1 VTVGTTHERSPDR
14 SPDRSPR
21 TTFEREPMF
30 TAGTVRVAA
39 VPNAWVNDDLP
50 ELGSGTSFEQIIS
63 EMALVGYEGTELGS
77 TYPTDAATLRAA
89 LDVRG
94 LAPSG
99 GWVSTWFASKGGAYE
114 QTLRSFRDQIP
125 FFTAI
130 GLQDVYVAEVTGAV
144 HQQPVPA
151 LANRPVFDD
160 GQWDAMVRGLG
171 EMGRIAADH
180 GLRINYHHHTGTG
193 VQSSEDI
200 DRLMADTVAGE
211 TWLLLDTAHLLVGD
225 GDPIDVLTRHEG
237 RIGHV
242 HLKNLRQPVLDRMHK
257 EALSFW
263 DALRQGIFTVPGD
276 AEGCIEF
283 GPLLRKLADD
293 GWAGWLVVEAE
304 QDPATAHPLEAFR
317 LARRHITDLTGL

>member
-1 VTVGTTHERSPDR
+1 MFRS
-14 SPDRSPR
+14 
-21 TTFEREPMF
+21 
-30 TAGTVRVAA
+30 GTVRIAA

-50 ELGSGTSFEQIIS
+50 ELGAGTSFEQIVS
-63 EMALVGYEGTELGS
+63 EMALAGYEGTELGS
-77 TYPTDAATLRAA
+77 TYPMDAATLNAA
-89 LDVRG
+89 LEVRG
-94 LAPSG
+94 LSPSG
-99 GWVSTWFASKGGAYE
+99 GWVSTWFASKGGAYD
-114 QTLRSFRDQIP
+114 QTLQTFRDQIP

-160 GQWDAMVRGLG
+160 EQWDAMVRGLA
-171 EMGRIAADH
+171 EMGRIATDH

-193 VQSSEDI
+193 VQSSADI
-200 DRLMADTVAGE
+200 DRLMADTTAGE
-211 TWLLLDTAHLLVGD
+211 TWLLLDTAHLLVGG
-225 GDPIDVLTRHEG
+225 GDPMDVLTRHEG

-242 HLKNLRQPVLDRMHK
+242 HLKNLRQPVLDRMHRD
-257 EALSFW
+257 ALSFW

-276 AEGCIEF
+276 PEGCIDF
-283 GPLLRKLADD
+283 APLLRKLADD

-317 LARRHITDLTGL
+317 IARRHIAKLTGL

>member
-1 VTVGTTHERSPDR
+1 
-14 SPDRSPR
+14 
-21 TTFEREPMF
+21 MF
-30 TAGTVRVAA
+30 AAGTVRLAA

-50 ELGSGTSFEQIIS
+50 ELGSGTSFEQIVS
-63 EMALVGYEGTELGS
+63 EMALAGYAGTELGS
-77 TYPTDAATLRAA
+77 TYPTDAGVLRAA

-114 QTLRSFRDQIP
+114 QTLQTFRDQIP

-151 LANRPVFDD
+151 LANRPVLDD
-160 GQWDAMVRGLG
+160 EQWDAMVRGLG

-193 VQSSEDI
+193 VQSSADI

-211 TWLLLDTAHLLVGD
+211 TWLLLDTAHLLVGG
-225 GDPIDVLTRHEG
+225 GDPMAVLTAHEG

-242 HLKNLRQPVLDRMHK
+242 HLKNLRQPVLDRMRQD
-257 EALSFW
+257 ALSFW
-263 DALRQGIFTVPGD
+263 DALRAGIFTVPGD
-276 AEGCIEF
+276 PEGCVDF
-283 GPLLRKLADD
+283 APLLRKLADD

-304 QDPATAHPLEAFR
+304 QDPAKAPPLEAFR
-317 LARRHITDLTGL
+317 GARRHIAELAGL

>member
-1 VTVGTTHERSPDR
+1 
-14 SPDRSPR
+14 
-21 TTFEREPMF
+21 
-30 TAGTVRVAA
+30 
-39 VPNAWVNDDLP
+39 
-50 ELGSGTSFEQIIS
+50 
-63 EMALVGYEGTELGS
+63 MALAGYAGTELGS
-77 TYPTDAATLRAA
+77 TYPTDAAELKAA

-114 QTLRSFRDQIP
+114 QTLQTFRDQIP

-160 GQWDAMVRGLG
+160 AQWEAMVRGLG
-171 EMGRIAADH
+171 EMGRIAVDH

-193 VQSSEDI
+193 VQSPADI

-211 TWLLLDTAHLLVGD
+211 TWLLLDTAHLIVGG
-225 GDPIDVLTRHEG
+225 GDPLAVLTAHEG

-242 HLKNLRQPVLDRMHK
+242 HLKDIRRPVLDRMH
-257 EALSFW
+257 AADLSFW
-263 DALRQGIFTVPGD
+263 DALREGIFTVPGD
-276 AEGCIEF
+276 PEGSVDF
-283 GPLLRKLADD
+283 APLLRKLADD

-304 QDPATAHPLEAFR
+304 QDPATAHPLEVFTA
-317 LARRHITDLTGL
+317 ARRHIADLTGL

>member
-1 VTVGTTHERSPDR
+1 
-14 SPDRSPR
+14 
-21 TTFEREPMF
+21 MF
-30 TAGTVRVAA
+30 RAGSVRVAA

-50 ELGSGTSFEQIIS
+50 ELGRGTSFEQIIS
-63 EMALVGYEGTELGS
+63 EMALAGYEGTELGS
-77 TYPTDAATLRAA
+77 TYPTDAATLVAA
-89 LDVRG
+89 LEARG
-94 LAPSG
+94 LSPSG

-114 QTLRSFRDQIP
+114 QTLDTFRAQIP

-160 GQWDAMVRGLG
+160 EQWDALIRGLG
-171 EMGRIAADH
+171 EMGKIASEH

-200 DRLMADTVAGE
+200 DRLMADTVVGE
-211 TWLLLDTAHLLVGD
+211 TWLLLDTAHQQVGG
-225 GDPIDVLTRHEG
+225 GDPMSVLTRHEG

-242 HLKNLRQPVLDRMHK
+242 HLKNLRQPVLDRMH
-257 EALSFW
+257 EQSLSFW

-276 AEGCIEF
+276 AEGCIDF
-283 GPLLRKLADD
+283 APLLRKLSDD
-293 GWAGWLVVEAE
+293 GWSGWLVVEAE
-304 QDPATAHPLEAFR
+304 QDPATAHPLEVFR
-317 LARRHITDLTGL
+317 LARRHITDLAGL

>member
-1 VTVGTTHERSPDR
+1 
-14 SPDRSPR
+14 
-21 TTFEREPMF
+21 MF
-30 TAGTVRVAA
+30 KAGSVRVAA

-50 ELGSGTSFEQIIS
+50 ELGAGTSFEQIVS
-63 EMALVGYEGTELGS
+63 EMALAGYEGTELGS
-77 TYPTDAATLRAA
+77 TYPTDPATLVAA
-89 LDVRG
+89 LETRG
-94 LAPSG
+94 LSPSG

-114 QTLRSFRDQIP
+114 QTLQTFVDQIP

-160 GQWDAMVRGLG
+160 EQWDAMVRGLR
-171 EMGRIAADH
+171 EMGKIATDN

-193 VQSSEDI
+193 VQSPEDI

-211 TWLLLDTAHLLVGD
+211 TWLLLDTAHLLVGG
-225 GDPIDVLTRHEG
+225 GDPLTVLTQHEG

-242 HLKNLRQPVLDRMHK
+242 HLKNLRQPVLDRMHQ
-257 EALSFW
+257 ESLSFW

-276 AEGCIEF
+276 VEGCIDF
-283 GPLLRKLADD
+283 APLLRKLADD

-304 QDPATAHPLEAFR
+304 QDPAKAPPLEVFR
-317 LARRHITDLTGL
+317 RARRHIADVAGL

>member
-1 VTVGTTHERSPDR
+1 
-14 SPDRSPR
+14 
-21 TTFEREPMF
+21 MF
-30 TAGTVRVAA
+30 TSGSVRVAA

-50 ELGSGTSFEQIIS
+50 ELGRGTSFEQIIS
-63 EMALVGYEGTELGS
+63 EMALAGYEGTELGS
-77 TYPTDAATLRAA
+77 TYPSDPDTLNAA
-89 LDVRG
+89 LAVRG
-94 LAPSG
+94 LSPSG
-99 GWVSTWFASKGGAYE
+99 GWVSTWFASKGGAHE
-114 QTLRSFRDQIP
+114 QTLEAFRAQIP

-160 GQWDAMVRGLG
+160 EQWEAMISGLG
-171 EMGRIAADH
+171 EMGRIAAEH

-211 TWLLLDTAHLLVGD
+211 TWLLLDTAHLLVGG
-225 GDPIDVLTRHEG
+225 GDPMDVLTRHEG

-242 HLKNLRQPVLDRMHK
+242 HLKNLRQPVLDRMH
-257 EALSFW
+257 EQSLSFW

-276 AEGCIEF
+276 AEGCIDF
-283 GPLLRKLADD
+283 APLLRKLADD
-293 GWAGWLVVEAE
+293 GWSGWLVVEAE
-304 QDPATAHPLEAFR
+304 QDPATAHPLELFR
-317 LARRHITDLTGL
+317 TARRHIAQLAGL

>member
-1 VTVGTTHERSPDR
+1 MNVSTKHLRPVR
-14 SPDRSPR
+14 
-21 TTFEREPMF
+21 TFERNSMF
-30 TAGTVRVAA
+30 TAGTVRIAA

-63 EMALVGYEGTELGS
+63 EMALAGYEGTELGS
-77 TYPTDAATLRAA
+77 TYPTDAATLLTA
-89 LDVRG
+89 LEHRG
-94 LAPSG
+94 LSASG

-114 QTLRSFRDQIP
+114 QTLEAFREKIP
-125 FFTAI
+125 FFVSI

-160 GQWDAMVRGLG
+160 EQWDSLVRGLAD
-171 EMGRIAADH
+171 MGRIAAEH

-193 VQSSEDI
+193 VQSPEDI
-200 DRLMADTVAGE
+200 DRLMAETVPGQ
-211 TWLLLDTAHLLVGD
+211 TWLLLDTAHLLVGG
-225 GDPIDVLTRHEG
+225 GDPMEVLTKHEG

-242 HLKNLRQPVLDRMHK
+242 HLKNLRQPVLARMRQ
-257 EALSFW
+257 ESLSFW

-276 AEGCIEF
+276 EQGCIDF
-283 GPLLRKLADD
+283 APLLRKLADD
-293 GWAGWLVVEAE
+293 GWGGWLVVEAE

-317 LARRHITDLTGL
+317 LARRHIAELTGL